1 MYAALSPYLNGIVRT
16 SNAAQLA
23 QVDAA
28 ARRTDAAVARA
39 AIAAN
44 GSAAAAA
51 TAAPPFANPALT
63 DIAARIALGQSLTP
77 PAGAT
82 PDALLNSQT
91 LAGPNANPLNTVT
104 NLDTI
109 ATFDQIDRANAFAAP
124 QTPANV
130 LTGDGGTLIQAN
142 AAALFASS
150 LIPLQASAFAQAIAP
165 AIPPPAIV
173 TAAPRVTAIA

>member
-1 MYAALSPYLNGIVRT
+1 MTIGAIGAVGGTQSVYAALSPYLNGVVRT

-23 QVDAA
+23 QLDAA
-28 ARRTDAAVARA
+28 AQRADTAVAQA

-51 TAAPPFANPALT
+51 TAAPPFANPAIT

-91 LAGPNANPLNTVT
+91 LAGPTPS
-104 NLDTI
+104 
-109 ATFDQIDRANAFAAP
+109 
-124 QTPANV
+124 PANE
-130 LTGDGGTLIQAN
+130 LTGDSGTIIQAN

-150 LIPLQASAFAQAIAP
+150 LIPLQASAFAQAIVP

-173 TAAPRVTAIA
+173 TAAPRPRAVA

>member
-1 MYAALSPYLNGIVRT
+1 MTIGAIGAVGGTQSVYAALSPYLNGVVRT

-23 QVDAA
+23 QIDAA
-28 ARRTDAAVARA
+28 AQRADVAVAQA

-51 TAAPPFANPALT
+51 TAAPPFANPAISA
-63 DIAARIALGQSLTP
+63 IAARIALAQSLTP

-82 PDALLNSQT
+82 PDALLSSQT
-91 LAGPNANPLNTVT
+91 LISPNAP
-104 NLDTI
+104 
-109 ATFDQIDRANAFAAP
+109 AAP
-124 QTPANV
+124 QSPANE
-130 LTGDGGTLIQAN
+130 LTGDSGTIIQAN

-150 LIPLQASAFAQAIAP
+150 LIPLQASAFAQAIVP

-173 TAAPRVTAIA
+173 TAAPRLRAVA